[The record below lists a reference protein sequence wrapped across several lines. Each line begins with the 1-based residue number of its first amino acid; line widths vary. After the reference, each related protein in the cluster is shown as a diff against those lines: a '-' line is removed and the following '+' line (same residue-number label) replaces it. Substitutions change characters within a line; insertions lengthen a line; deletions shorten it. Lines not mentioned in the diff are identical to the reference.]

1 MTGRNSDVNSLN
13 LFVVMTANVVWTE
26 RAERIGWVS
35 SAVIFKNTTASFLSN
50 YNDGGDDD
58 ANN

>member
-1 MTGRNSDVNSLN
+1 MTGRNNEVNSLN
-13 LFVVMTANVVWTE
+13 LFAVMTANVVWTE
-26 RAERIGWVS
+26 RAERIGCVS
-35 SAVIFKNTTASFLSN
+35 SAVIFRNATAPFLTN